1 MRTPSIS
8 LLLSALVATTA
19 VAAPDSSVANA
30 EATSSLYIVQAKSV
44 DAASRRVRSAGI
56 EAERELAVINAV
68 TAYLT
73 PAQLVSLRNDA
84 SVRVYEDRS
93 LETRSLF
100 GALRAVTNSA
110 YATLGTNPVVQV
122 VQQTT
127 APVTSTVLTLPVTS
141 SVTGA
146 LVKGLSSRTGLQDG
160 ASVAS
165 LPLLY
170 ETNYPAL
177 IGADTLQA
185 AGIKGKGVTI
195 AVLDTGLWQDVSQNY
210 GTRVLASIDVTNG
223 GSGPVKER
231 SIRPRHARHVDRR
244 QRLSE
249 SRRWLSRHRPQCEP
263 GRRARVQR

>member
-1 MRTPSIS
+1 MRTPSIA

-73 PAQLVSLRNDA
+73 PAQLASLRGDA

-93 LETRSLF
+93 LESKSLF
-100 GALRAVTNSA
+100 GALRAVTNSV

-127 APVTSTVLTLPVTS
+127 TPVTSNP
-141 SVTGA
+141 A
-146 LVKGLSSRTGLQDG
+146 LVSAMRTMSRIEGESSTARMRVMRQ
-160 ASVAS
+160 
-165 LPLLY
+165 LLLLHQSRA
-170 ETNYPAL
+170 ERARRADAPRLAGPA
-177 IGADTLQA
+177 
-185 AGIKGKGVTI
+185 
-195 AVLDTGLWQDVSQNY
+195 
-210 GTRVLASIDVTNG
+210 
-223 GSGPVKER
+223 
-231 SIRPRHARHVDRR
+231 IRPTR
-244 QRLSE
+244 
-249 SRRWLSRHRPQCEP
+249 
-263 GRRARVQR
+263 